1 MYKSIQVER
10 RDLMLAIFLAP
21 IYILLN
27 IYVLR
32 WGYLWIGNCHHLFQ
46 SRIFRIILTVIY
58 TLIAL
63 TPLTGFLIRKPA
75 FLHRILKITSNYF
88 LGIFMY
94 ILMVLFSI
102 DIVRLILKYA
112 VHASWIQSRIVF
124 AAVGACCI
132 CIVIIISFSG
142 IYHAKHIKVT
152 PYKITVDKSAPD
164 MDSLKIVLL
173 ADTHFGYNSG
183 AVHAQEIVDKINEQQ
198 PDLVCIAGD
207 IFDNEYDAVREP
219 EKISEILRTI
229 RSKYGVYA
237 CWGNHDLNEPI
248 LAGFT
253 FKHKKEDSKQLKDPR
268 MKRFLQNSNIQ
279 LLEDEAVLIDN
290 SFYVVGRK
298 DASLIEKIEEKRK
311 TPAQLTQKLDK
322 DKTIIVIDH
331 QPKELQDIADA
342 GVDLDLCGH
351 THDGQTFP
359 GNFTV
364 KFLWENPCGY
374 LQKGSMHNIVTS
386 GSGVWG
392 PAMRVGTDS
401 EICTINLIFSNS

>member
-1 MYKSIQVER
+1 
-10 RDLMLAIFLAP
+10 MLAIFLAP

-183 AVHAQEIVDKINEQQ
+183 AVHAQEIVDKINEQN

-401 EICTINLIFSNS
+401 EICTINLTFSNS

>member
-1 MYKSIQVER
+1 
-10 RDLMLAIFLAP
+10 MLAIFLAP
-21 IYILLN
+21 VYILLN

-207 IFDNEYDAVREP
+207 IFDNEYDAIREP

-359 GNFTV
+359 GNYTV

-401 EICTINLIFSNS
+401 EICTINLTFSNS

>member
-1 MYKSIQVER
+1 
-10 RDLMLAIFLAP
+10 MLAIFLAP

-183 AVHAQEIVDKINEQQ
+183 AVHAQEIVDKINEQN

-279 LLEDEAVLIDN
+279 LQEDEAVLIDN

-322 DKTIIVIDH
+322 NKTIIVIDH

-401 EICTINLIFSNS
+401 EICTINLIFSKS

>member
-1 MYKSIQVER
+1 
-10 RDLMLAIFLAP
+10 MLAIFLAP

-32 WGYLWIGNCHHLFQ
+32 WGYLWIENCHHLFQ

-102 DIVRLILKYA
+102 DVVRLILKYA

-183 AVHAQEIVDKINEQQ
+183 AVHAQEIVDKINEQN
-198 PDLVCIAGD
+198 PNLVCIAGD

>member
-1 MYKSIQVER
+1 
-10 RDLMLAIFLAP
+10 MLAIFLAP

-183 AVHAQEIVDKINEQQ
+183 AVHAQEIVDKINEQN

-268 MKRFLQNSNIQ
+268 MKRFLQNRNIQ

>member
-1 MYKSIQVER
+1 
-10 RDLMLAIFLAP
+10 MLAIFLAP

-132 CIVIIISFSG
+132 CIVIIISFLG

-164 MDSLKIVLL
+164 MDSLQIVLL

-268 MKRFLQNSNIQ
+268 MKLFLQNSNIQ

>member
-1 MYKSIQVER
+1 
-10 RDLMLAIFLAP
+10 MLALFLAP
-21 IYILLN
+21 VYILLN

-46 SRIFRIILTVIY
+46 SMIFRIILTVVY
-58 TLIAL
+58 TLVAL

-75 FLHRILKITSNYF
+75 FLHRILRITSNYF

-94 ILMVLFSI
+94 ILMVLLSI
-102 DIVRLILKYA
+102 DIIRLILKYV

-132 CIVIIISFSG
+132 CVVIIISFSG

-183 AVHAQEIVDKINEQQ
+183 AVHAQEIVDKINEQN

-359 GNFTV
+359 GNYTV

-401 EICTINLIFSNS
+401 EICTINLTFSNS

>member
-1 MYKSIQVER
+1 
-10 RDLMLAIFLAP
+10 MLAIFLAP

-63 TPLTGFLIRKPA
+63 TPLTGFLIQKPA

-173 ADTHFGYNSG
+173 ADTHFGYNAG
-183 AVHAQEIVDKINEQQ
+183 AVHAQEIVDKINEQN

-219 EKISEILRTI
+219 EKISEILCTI

-268 MKRFLQNSNIQ
+268 MKRFLQNSNVQ

-311 TPAQLTQKLDK
+311 TPAQLTQKLDR

-401 EICTINLIFSNS
+401 EICTINLTFSNS

>member
-1 MYKSIQVER
+1 
-10 RDLMLAIFLAP
+10 MLAIFLAP

-152 PYKITVDKSAPD
+152 PYKITVDKSSPD

-183 AVHAQEIVDKINEQQ
+183 AVHAQEIVDKINEQN

-311 TPAQLTQKLDK
+311 NPAQLTQKLDK

-401 EICTINLIFSNS
+401 EICTINLTFSNS

>member
-1 MYKSIQVER
+1 
-10 RDLMLAIFLAP
+10 MLAIFLAP

-183 AVHAQEIVDKINEQQ
+183 AVHAQEIVDKINEQN

-279 LLEDEAVLIDN
+279 LLEDEAALIDN

-401 EICTINLIFSNS
+401 EICTINLTFSNS

>member
-1 MYKSIQVER
+1 
-10 RDLMLAIFLAP
+10 MLAIFLAP

-253 FKHKKEDSKQLKDPR
+253 FKHKKKDSKQLKDPR

>member
-1 MYKSIQVER
+1 
-10 RDLMLAIFLAP
+10 MLAIFLAP

-152 PYKITVDKSAPD
+152 PYKITVDKSAPA

>member
-102 DIVRLILKYA
+102 DVVRLILKYA

-142 IYHAKHIKVT
+142 I
-152 PYKITVDKSAPD
+152 
-164 MDSLKIVLL
+164 
-173 ADTHFGYNSG
+173 
-183 AVHAQEIVDKINEQQ
+183 
-198 PDLVCIAGD
+198 
-207 IFDNEYDAVREP
+207 
-219 EKISEILRTI
+219 
-229 RSKYGVYA
+229 
-237 CWGNHDLNEPI
+237 
-248 LAGFT
+248 
-253 FKHKKEDSKQLKDPR
+253 
-268 MKRFLQNSNIQ
+268 
-279 LLEDEAVLIDN
+279 
-290 SFYVVGRK
+290 
-298 DASLIEKIEEKRK
+298 
-311 TPAQLTQKLDK
+311 
-322 DKTIIVIDH
+322 
-331 QPKELQDIADA
+331 
-342 GVDLDLCGH
+342 
-351 THDGQTFP
+351 
-359 GNFTV
+359 
-364 KFLWENPCGY
+364 
-374 LQKGSMHNIVTS
+374 
-386 GSGVWG
+386 
-392 PAMRVGTDS
+392 
-401 EICTINLIFSNS
+401 

>member
-1 MYKSIQVER
+1 
-10 RDLMLAIFLAP
+10 MLAIFLAP

-124 AAVGACCI
+124 ATVGACCI

-164 MDSLKIVLL
+164 MDSLQIVLL

-183 AVHAQEIVDKINEQQ
+183 AVHAQEIVDKINEQN

-268 MKRFLQNSNIQ
+268 MKRFLQSSNIQ

>member
-1 MYKSIQVER
+1 
-10 RDLMLAIFLAP
+10 MLAIFLAP

-183 AVHAQEIVDKINEQQ
+183 AVHAQEIVDKINEQN

-253 FKHKKEDSKQLKDPR
+253 FKRKKEDSKQLKDPR

-322 DKTIIVIDH
+322 NKTIIVIDH

>member
-1 MYKSIQVER
+1 
-10 RDLMLAIFLAP
+10 MLAIFLAP

-132 CIVIIISFSG
+132 CIVIIISFLG

-279 LLEDEAVLIDN
+279 LLEDEAVLINN

-401 EICTINLIFSNS
+401 EICTINLTFSNS

>member
-1 MYKSIQVER
+1 
-10 RDLMLAIFLAP
+10 MLAIFLAP

-63 TPLTGFLIRKPA
+63 TPLTGFLIQKPA

-173 ADTHFGYNSG
+173 ADTHFGYNAG

-401 EICTINLIFSNS
+401 EICTINLTFSNS

>member
-1 MYKSIQVER
+1 
-10 RDLMLAIFLAP
+10 MLAIFLAP

-183 AVHAQEIVDKINEQQ
+183 AVHAQEIVDKINEQN

-298 DASLIEKIEEKRK
+298 DASLVEKIEEKRK

>member
-1 MYKSIQVER
+1 
-10 RDLMLAIFLAP
+10 MLAIFLAP

-112 VHASWIQSRIVF
+112 VHASWIQSKIVF

-290 SFYVVGRK
+290 SFYIVGRK

-401 EICTINLIFSNS
+401 EICTINLTFSNS